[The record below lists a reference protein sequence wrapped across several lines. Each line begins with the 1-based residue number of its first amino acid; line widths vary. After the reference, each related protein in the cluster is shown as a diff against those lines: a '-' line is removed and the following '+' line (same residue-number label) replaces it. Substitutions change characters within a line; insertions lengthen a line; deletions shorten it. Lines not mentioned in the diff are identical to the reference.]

1 MGGILVNNSVVLPI
15 QSYRGI
21 YEVHFG
27 VPFAG
32 LREGLKEKEYLVI
45 DRHVADLYAP
55 VLAKAM
61 AESGVLSIEATEEN
75 KSLEKIPE
83 YVMALTR
90 QGIKRGCT
98 LVAVGGGVIQDIVA
112 FIAEVLFRGLS
123 WRFYPT
129 TLLAQADS
137 CIGSKSSINVGG
149 FKNQVGTLTPPNH
162 IHISSEV
169 LETLSDADFRSGI
182 GEMIKVHLIAG
193 KDDFEKIQNDF
204 PRLKND
210 RGVLLQTIYRSLEI
224 KKGFIEKDEFDRKE
238 RLLLNFGHSFGHAIE
253 SATQYQIPH
262 GIAVT
267 IGLDM
272 AYFFSWQFNLLP
284 QEKFLRV
291 HPLLKKNSNGF
302 EAVKIPFERFLTS
315 IRKDKKNLGSR
326 LSLVLTRGPG
336 RIFQDF
342 YPDDA
347 CFQKLCTQYFKE
359 WRV

>member
-1 MGGILVNNSVVLPI
+1 MNSPVLPI

-27 VPFAG
+27 PPFAG

-45 DRHVADLYAP
+45 DRRVADLYAP
-55 VLAKAM
+55 VLAK
-61 AESGVLSIEATEEN
+61 VLKEPRVLHIEATEEN
-75 KSLEKIPE
+75 KSLEKISE
-83 YVMALTR
+83 YVMALTQ

-98 LVAVGGGVIQDIVA
+98 LVAVGGGVVQDITA

-149 FKNQVGTLTPPNH
+149 YKNQVGTFTPPAH
-162 IHISSEV
+162 IHIATEV

-193 KDDFEKIQNDF
+193 EDDFERIQDNF
-204 PRLKND
+204 PHLKND
-210 RGVLLQTIYRSLEI
+210 RNVLLQTIRRSLEI
-224 KKGFIEKDEFDRKE
+224 KKGFIEKDEFDQKE

-253 SATQYQIPH
+253 SATHYQIPH

-267 IGLDM
+267 MGLDM
-272 AYFFSWQFNLLP
+272 AVFFSWQFHLLP
-284 QEKFLRV
+284 QEAFLKV
-291 HPLLKKNSNGF
+291 HPLLKKNSVGF
-302 EAVKIPFERFLTS
+302 EGVQIPLERFLAS
-315 IRKDKKNLGSR
+315 IRKDKKNLESH
-326 LSLVLTRGPG
+326 LSLILMRGPG
-336 RIFQDF
+336 EVFRDF

-347 CFQKLCTQYFKE
+347 CFQALFTQYFKE
-359 WRV
+359 WRL